1 MLRWYLRHHKQDLLL
16 QQPTA
21 LKALIHT
28 GHLVT
33 HPGQQVWF
41 LHEQVAKPF
50 GHTRYNRLGHFSFMK
65 GGQVRDELKAANGY
79 EGEDG
84 AFKLNIEN
92 NLKKKQQMVVME

>member
-1 MLRWYLRHHKQDLLL
+1 
-16 QQPTA
+16 
-21 LKALIHT
+21 
-28 GHLVT
+28 
-33 HPGQQVWF
+33 
-41 LHEQVAKPF
+41 
-50 GHTRYNRLGHFSFMK
+50 MK

>member
-1 MLRWYLRHHKQDLLL
+1 MECNCL
-16 QQPTA
+16 A
-21 LKALIHT
+21 
-28 GHLVT
+28 G
-33 HPGQQVWF
+33 
-41 LHEQVAKPF
+41 E
-50 GHTRYNRLGHFSFMK
+50 K